1 MGEDDKEDNEEDD
14 NCIADT
20 KGKEKETIDK
30 QEVLDDLMEVL
41 DKHLK

>member
-1 MGEDDKEDNEEDD
+1 MVLKWSVLG
-14 NCIADT
+14 
-20 KGKEKETIDK
+20 GKEKETIDK